1 MIKSA
6 FASLKPLINQVE
18 GADNK
23 QKREERNKMD

>member
-6 FASLKPLINQVE
+6 FASLKSLMNQVE
-18 GADNK
+18 GVDK